1 MRKRLYFLI
10 SDLPGAHQI
19 VDDLLIA
26 RIDDSHIH
34 VMANDDIAL
43 GNLPKAT
50 LLQTSDI
57 VHGIES
63 GLVIG
68 GLTGLMGGVIATIA
82 LSVGTMFGGVV
93 LVSVICGALIGSWVA
108 SMIGSDVP
116 NSRLKKFE
124 KALQNDKI
132 LLMVDVPND
141 RVEEITLMVE
151 NHKHVHKEG
160 MEPTIPAFP

>member
-10 SDLPGAHQI
+10 SELPDAHQI
-19 VDDLLIA
+19 VDDLLLA

-68 GLTGLMGGVIATIA
+68 GLTGLVGGAVATFA
-82 LSVGTMFGGVV
+82 LSVDVMVGVVV

-124 KALQNDKI
+124 KALKNNRI
-132 LLMVDVPND
+132 LLMVDVPSE
-141 RVEEITLMVE
+141 RVEEITHLVE
-151 NHKHVHKEG
+151 NHQHVHKEG
-160 MEPTIPAFP
+160 MEPSIPAFP